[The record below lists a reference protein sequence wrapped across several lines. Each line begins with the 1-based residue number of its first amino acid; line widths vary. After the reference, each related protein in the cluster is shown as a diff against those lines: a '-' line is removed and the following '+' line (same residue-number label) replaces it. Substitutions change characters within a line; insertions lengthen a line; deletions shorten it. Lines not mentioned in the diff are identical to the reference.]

1 MSTEY
6 KLSHTATEIDEAL
19 GTVSKNTEKLNTL
32 NDRFS
37 HIGMVIHSTTLDT
50 MDKVIAIYGGITW
63 EKIEGQFLLGQSSSH
78 AVNSTGGSESNSYTP
93 AGTNKNGA
101 VSNTTLTVAQ
111 IPAHTHGSKTLT
123 GAANLRPAG
132 IVPSTSQNI
141 IEGVNGILGRTNVS
155 VSGMGN
161 GSLTPTSI
169 AVSGYNQL
177 TVDASHEH
185 TSVGGNGAHNHGFT
199 QPIFTGTTATINNMP
214 PYKTVYIWERT
225 A

>member
-101 VSNTTLTVAQ
+101 VSNTTLTEAQ

-123 GAANLRPAG
+123 GAATLATSAVFNSAVENLVGA
-132 IVPSTSQNI
+132 TS
-141 IEGVNGILGRTNVS
+141 GILGRSSISGYLATNGGIS
-155 VSGMGN
+155 TM
-161 GSLTPTSI
+161 PTNF
-169 AVSGYNQL
+169 SGYNQL
-177 TVDASHEH
+177 TVNASHEH

-199 QPIFTGTTATINNMP
+199 QPTFTGTTATINNMP